1 MAELIKSV
9 REVPQG
15 TSYAYELEEVECDPR
30 IKKSI
35 FKLANDLH
43 ETVKRLN
50 DTIEVTIAL
59 SDALQAMAAEIG
71 VIAATGERLR
81 QKQ

>member
-9 REVPQG
+9 RDVPQG
-15 TSYAYELEEVECDPR
+15 TSYAYELEEVECDPI

-71 VIAATGERLR
+71 VIAATGEKLR
-81 QKQ
+81 QRQ